1 MAAKK
6 QMSSE
11 EARLAREN
19 RSINII
25 TLIAMIFAL
34 IFACVVTG
42 LIYYMV
48 SNDGEN
54 PFSGLSNNANNYLYG
69 KFTTKNDSDDLQR
82 GRVVRSSEELHA
94 YIAEYFNDSP
104 ADIINSGTD
113 FNNNDYI
120 AFDIH
125 ADDCATSNFA
135 LDHIKADRDSIE
147 VQVSYVKNCD
157 TCGSIYQVYLVPIEK
172 NLASNSA
179 QIDIIV
185 SEKSSKSCSR
195 NEQPETTSEPSEKPE
210 NTEISPQNT

>member
-113 FNNNDYI
+113 LEKRQYRGPGLLCEELRYLRQ
-120 AFDIH
+120 H
-125 ADDCATSNFA
+125 LPSLSRAD
-135 LDHIKADRDSIE
+135 
-147 VQVSYVKNCD
+147 
-157 TCGSIYQVYLVPIEK
+157 
-172 NLASNSA
+172 
-179 QIDIIV
+179 
-185 SEKSSKSCSR
+185 
-195 NEQPETTSEPSEKPE
+195 
-210 NTEISPQNT
+210 